1 MIRIKTS
8 QNYHVFIIPL
18 YYHSFVICHRN
29 LLHIFLRKYPQDFL
43 FQNARPVCLG
53 KDQLEIGLNF
63 TRNPQG
69 QRQ

>member
-18 YYHSFVICHRN
+18 YYHSFVICKKFVT
-29 LLHIFLRKYPQDFL
+29 HISKEISPGFPF
-43 FQNARPVCLG
+43 FQNARPVCLE

-69 QRQ
+69 LRQ